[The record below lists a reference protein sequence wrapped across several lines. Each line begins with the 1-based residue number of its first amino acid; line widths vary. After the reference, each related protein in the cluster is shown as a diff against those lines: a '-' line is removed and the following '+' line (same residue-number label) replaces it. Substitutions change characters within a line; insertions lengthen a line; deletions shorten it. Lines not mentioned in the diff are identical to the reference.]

1 MAYTDELFRVVDEYF
16 MEIIMPYG
24 RTNAEAGGYL
34 KKFKPFQKKN
44 YDSYLQRFEKHKEE
58 AEALTMANIAM
69 PEEDTLAQELKE
81 KFAQS
86 QKTFVTLC
94 ERNVKFYD
102 LQNRRAQRKR
112 VTSEEL
118 KEIFVALQAILN
130 SAMRDVTLL
139 EDAYK
144 ELNPADIAYYDGCVY
159 VDLST
164 VKPMIALPFHPSN
177 AYPVAEVVRHADELF
192 AAVEE
197 EARKQFGKAG
207 EGLQLRAK
215 IHDGGVWVD
224 QGIIA
229 GCAGGSFENCCMAA
243 SILDGRSTGCGEFSL
258 SVYPASEPQAIALVR
273 NGAAAKLMAAGA
285 VIKNAFCGVRPPGH
299 HAARAEAR
307 GFCYLNNVAIGA
319 YWAMRRH
326 GARRVAIVD
335 FDAHHGDG
343 TEEIVANH
351 PDIRFMSLF
360 QWPLYPHRM
369 MEPTP
374 KNVVVSPV
382 AAGADGAVFTDIL
395 ENVWLPQLE
404 AFRPDII
411 FVSAGFDAHVEEQMA
426 QLKVKEL
433 DYARITRRLLDAA
446 DVLCEGRLVSVL
458 EGGYAVRSLARS
470 VMAHLNMLVMR
481 GRTAR

>member
-1 MAYTDELFRVVDEYF
+1 M
-16 MEIIMPYG
+16 
-24 RTNAEAGGYL
+24 
-34 KKFKPFQKKN
+34 
-44 YDSYLQRFEKHKEE
+44 
-58 AEALTMANIAM
+58 
-69 PEEDTLAQELKE
+69 
-81 KFAQS
+81 
-86 QKTFVTLC
+86 
-94 ERNVKFYD
+94 
-102 LQNRRAQRKR
+102 
-112 VTSEEL
+112 
-118 KEIFVALQAILN
+118 
-130 SAMRDVTLL
+130 
-139 EDAYK
+139 
-144 ELNPADIAYYDGCVY
+144 
-159 VDLST
+159 
-164 VKPMIALPFHPSN
+164 
-177 AYPVAEVVRHADELF
+177 
-192 AAVEE
+192 
-197 EARKQFGKAG
+197 
-207 EGLQLRAK
+207 
-215 IHDGGVWVD
+215 
-224 QGIIA
+224 
-229 GCAGGSFENCCMAA
+229 
-243 SILDGRSTGCGEFSL
+243 
-258 SVYPASEPQAIALVR
+258 
-273 NGAAAKLMAAGA
+273 
-285 VIKNAFCGVRPPGH
+285 RPPGH

-433 DYARITRRLLDAA
+433 DYVRITRRLLDAA